1 MTEQPASLFIHSEFF
16 DKPQVPLALISSSLT
31 CFTKLL
37 FLMILWCF
45 LLMEFLQQEL
55 ITVE

>member
-1 MTEQPASLFIHSEFF
+1 MLHQTPV
-16 DKPQVPLALISSSLT
+16 PYVPLM
-31 CFTKLL
+31 F
-37 FLMILWCF
+37 F